1 MKTTLQD
8 FNLSN
13 NKITFLA
20 SLSLKYF
27 NRKKEWKSLKLLQKI
42 QNTNFHLIHIN
53 TNANDH
59 IIVIL

>member
-20 SLSLKYF
+20 SLSLNYF
-27 NRKKEWKSLKLLQKI
+27 NRKKIKKFEITTENPKHQFPSDTYKHKC
-42 QNTNFHLIHIN
+42 
-53 TNANDH
+53 
-59 IIVIL
+59 